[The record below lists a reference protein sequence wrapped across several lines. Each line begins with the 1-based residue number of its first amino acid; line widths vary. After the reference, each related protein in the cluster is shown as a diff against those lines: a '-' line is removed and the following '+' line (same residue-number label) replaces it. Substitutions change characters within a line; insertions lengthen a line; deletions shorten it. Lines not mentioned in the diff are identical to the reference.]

1 MNLVKAYEQVLLL
14 DLQDTSQI
22 QTPAQALGLIVNVLI
37 ATSLVSFIPSSGVVN
52 LAEVSVAM
60 VVAVLAWTILTRV
73 FNTADNWKTVLSLNM
88 NLVSFWSVVT
98 VFFSTVAVWLNA
110 VMARS
115 LNFVSVVLLLFL
127 LIVVFVYRS
136 NMVRYRALY
145 IVVLWVSSVFLCYAI
160 FYR

>member
-37 ATSLVSFIPSSGVVN
+37 ATSLVSFIPSSGVVD

-98 VFFSTVAVWLNA
+98 VFFSTVAVWLNG

-115 LNFVSVVLLLFL
+115 LNFVTVVLLLFL